1 MQETA
6 LEDCAKA
13 LEFQLSVISAVSPFP
28 PLIYTKTSNC
38 HPDAHVLKGQTVS
51 KMVTN
56 GIVRFEGLCFTVGTA
71 DFPNGKVH
79 LLVTCS
85 DPRVAPFLV
94 ASISVRTK
102 RVAVRQ
108 VVTRKEKEASLFCV

>member
-1 MQETA
+1 MQGLA
-6 LEDCAKA
+6 LEDCARP
-13 LEFQLSVISAVSPFP
+13 LEFQLSVISAVPPFP
-28 PLIYTKTSNC
+28 PLIYTKTSNSYS
-38 HPDAHVLKGQTVS
+38 DAHVLKGQTVT
-51 KMVTN
+51 KMATS

-85 DPRVAPFLV
+85 DSRVAPFLV
-94 ASISVRTK
+94 ESVSVRTK